1 MWFLNNLNKLYNKY
15 IIIYNKFSP
24 DKHTTNLQSVNNYIK
39 VLDQFLL
46 KEIKEKPKAI
56 PLNSSISY
64 LIYKQ
69 KQKIDMNTIIAYKY
83 SYKDLE
89 KIFNKEKINYIGL
102 DKIFN
107 FKFHTNLYEEACQL
121 MHYYNK
127 KKKLKN
133 KLLEKIVIRLQNKL
147 FNSIIIQIKKKTEY
161 KLFDENLIYKDL
173 LEIIS
178 FNNKNLLKLYIKLIE
193 ETYLNLVSY
202 YKNNM
207 KTLNYYSL
215 KNKKFKLFILTGYKD
230 FAILKQFK
238 IFEYLPY
245 VCFIIIGNKGQL
257 SAKHSGFTIVTE

>member
-1 MWFLNNLNKLYNKY
+1 L
-15 IIIYNKFSP
+15 
-24 DKHTTNLQSVNNYIK
+24 
-39 VLDQFLL
+39 
-46 KEIKEKPKAI
+46 
-56 PLNSSISY
+56 
-64 LIYKQ
+64 
-69 KQKIDMNTIIAYKY
+69 
-83 SYKDLE
+83 
-89 KIFNKEKINYIGL
+89 
-102 DKIFN
+102 
-107 FKFHTNLYEEACQL
+107 
-121 MHYYNK
+121 HYYNK